1 MLQSLAGSPE
11 PQSFFKLRYCC
22 LVDVTGDV
30 EHMGQFRT
38 PSLRN
43 VEKAPPYMHDG
54 SVQAFD
60 NVLEIYNRGGM
71 ILHSGPAKGG
81 GAVSPF

>member
-1 MLQSLAGSPE
+1 M
-11 PQSFFKLRYCC
+11 
-22 LVDVTGDV
+22 TGKF
-30 EHMGQFRT
+30 EHLGQFRT
-38 PSLRN
+38 SILRN

-71 ILHSGPAKGG
+71 ILHYGPAKGG